1 MSTLE
6 TQYRKFLEANQ
17 KLKISFEEWKKV
29 NARLIKQALV
39 NMMKDDEELGLYDEP
54 FKHKVEVIPTEEVLA
69 NRSNAYEF
77 IDFDKQET
85 KELNH
90 HIASFLFKNG
100 FEGIGGDSYRN
111 PKCTVIVLDTCYK
124 INYNHPEYGEV
135 STYTDSWSIPHLAGT
150 LTWNDLIDR
159 NYIK

>member
-1 MSTLE
+1 M
-6 TQYRKFLEANQ
+6 
-17 KLKISFEEWKKV
+17 
-29 NARLIKQALV
+29 
-39 NMMKDDEELGLYDEP
+39 
-54 FKHKVEVIPTEEVLA
+54 KHKVETIPAEEVLA